1 MSLDSMGP
9 SARGGGGGGRGDESS
24 GMGTLSGTRMIHSLS
39 TPSGVDGSI
48 SASQSRGGKKLAVR
62 IQMLD
67 DSVTMF
73 QVQAKAMGKVLFEQ
87 VCRQLNL
94 LEADYFGL
102 EYQEA
107 PSGTKYWLDLE
118 KAMNRQVGLSLIEPM
133 LRFCVK
139 FYTPDPLQLEEEYT
153 RYLFCLQ
160 VKRDLATGSLQC
172 NDNTA
177 ALMASYIVQASCGD
191 YAPED
196 YPDHTY
202 LSSYRFVPQQDH
214 TMQRRI
220 MENHK
225 KHIGQS
231 PAEADLNLL
240 ETARRCE
247 LYGMKMHPGKDHESV
262 PLNLAVA
269 HMGIAVFQGITRI
282 NTFSWAKIRKISFK
296 RKKFLIKLHP
306 ENYMY
311 HKDTV
316 EFFFEGRNECKN
328 FWKKCVENHG
338 FFRCSAVQNV
348 QRRKAR
354 VLSRG
359 SSFRYS
365 GKTQKQIIEFVRDN
379 YVKRQTFQRS
389 QSFRQGPL
397 HSSTRSQSR
406 TSCNVNQSISAHPL
420 LPIETAEWE
429 RRSQSNA
436 LRTPS
441 QTRKPAGTAEDHRP
455 GSPTG
460 RNSHS
465 ASAGQLTEAQVE
477 TYPTRSYA
485 QMGGISSSSGM
496 AADPHHQDSS
506 RSVSPGGTWS
516 SPYHLNSNSN
526 SSNHAAAALREA
538 DRGRARQDGH
548 SSAEEYHGIN
558 GNVSL
563 DRRSEIVQ
571 SPNRYEL
578 ALGPASP
585 TSVSDRS
592 NNNSL
597 SRTSEAGTYDLSSAE
612 ARARNGTLNGNG
624 NGLHTVDENVINN
637 NNNNHSA
644 YHHYQNQPLQAGAG
658 MNGGSGTLR
667 SIDEEIKKKKWP
679 TDRAYFLA
687 KELLMTER
695 TYKKDLDVLNTWFRE
710 ELTPEDVENLQP
722 LFQYFDSM
730 LEHHSV
736 FLRDL
741 EHRILL
747 WEGRGGHETHRIG
760 DVMLKNMVVLPIY
773 DEYVECHREILQRLN
788 DLYENDERFQQ
799 AYRDFEQQKV
809 CYLPICYFVVK
820 PLHRLLHYQLLLE
833 LLLEHYG
840 EDHFDRTDCHGTL
853 MMLLRTTQV
862 VRQELAA
869 SENYTLLCEVQRD
882 LVGFDTL
889 VQTDRKLVRQGCL
902 LKHSKRGLQ
911 QRMFFLF
918 SDILLYAFKSPVTQT
933 FKVLGHVP
941 VRSLLTENAEHNAF
955 VIFGGQRAITVSA
968 GTTAEKKLWL
978 DELTKAAA
986 SVKHKPQTQLPLVS
1000 VKYCTSS
1007 EENLETCGLNNSSI
1021 ISPPARAPSS
1031 RNNTALHVCWHRGV
1045 TICLDD
1051 HLRSGKNQISGY
1063 LLRKFKNSSGWQK
1076 LWVVLTSFCLYFYK
1090 SYSDDA
1096 ALASLPLLGY
1106 SVGPPGIQDAVQKE
1120 FVFKLSFKNH
1130 TYFFRAESEHTYQRW
1145 LEVLQS
1151 ATQMQDLKLTTGNN
1165 HHTSNSHNNNINSNA
1180 STSAQE

>member
-9 SARGGGGGGRGDESS
+9 SAGGGSS
-24 GMGTLSGTRMIHSLS
+24 GVGTLSGTRMIHSLS
-39 TPSGVDGSI
+39 TPSGVDGSV
-48 SASQSRGGKKLAVR
+48 SASHSRSGKKLAVR

-73 QVQAKAMGKVLFEQ
+73 QVQAKATGKVLFEQ

-107 PSGTKYWLDLE
+107 STGTKYWLDLE
-118 KAMNRQVGLSLIEPM
+118 KSLNRQVGLSLVEPM

-191 YAPED
+191 YAVED

-225 KHIGQS
+225 KHVGQS

-247 LYGMKMHPGKDHESV
+247 LYGMKMHPAKDHDGV

-296 RKKFLIKLHP
+296 RKRFLIKLHP
-306 ENYMY
+306 ENYVY

-338 FFRCSAVQNV
+338 FFRCTAVQNV

-397 HSSTRSQSR
+397 HSSNRSQSR

-429 RRSQSNA
+429 RRSQSNV

-441 QTRKPAGTAEDHRP
+441 QTRRQADTVADHRP
-455 GSPTG
+455 SSPTG
-460 RNSHS
+460 LTRS
-465 ASAGQLTEAQVE
+465 QLTEAQVE
-477 TYPTRSYA
+477 TYPMKSYT
-485 QMGGISSSSGM
+485 QMGMESRESGPM
-496 AADPHHQDSS
+496 HLNQDSS
-506 RSVSPGGTWS
+506 QSASPGGTWS
-516 SPYHLNSNSN
+516 SPYHNNSH
-526 SSNHAAAALREA
+526 SSSHAREA
-538 DRGRARQDGH
+538 DRARARQDGH
-548 SSAEEYHGIN
+548 SSDDYHGIN

-578 ALGPASP
+578 ALGTA
-585 TSVSDRS
+585 DRS

-597 SRTSEAGTYDLSSAE
+597 SRETGSYDLSSAE
-612 ARARNGTLNGNG
+612 ARARNGHFGGSNGG
-624 NGLHTVDENVINN
+624 ALHTVDENVINN
-637 NNNNHSA
+637 N
-644 YHHYQNQPLQAGAG
+644 YQNTQSLTTGNG
-658 MNGGSGTLR
+658 SNGGRGDAATGTGPNNSGTLR
-667 SIDEEIKKKKWP
+667 SMDEELRKKKWP

-695 TYKKDLDVLNTWFRE
+695 TYKKDLDVINTWFRE
-710 ELTPEDVENLQP
+710 ELTPEDLENLQP
-722 LFQYFDSM
+722 LFQYFESM

-773 DEYVECHREILQRLN
+773 DEYVESHREILERLN
-788 DLYENDERFQQ
+788 DLYDNDDKFQQ
-799 AYRDFEQQKV
+799 TYRDFEQQKV
-809 CYLPICYFVVK
+809 CYLPICYFILK
-820 PLHRLLHYQLLLE
+820 PLHRLLHYELLLE
-833 LLLEHYG
+833 LLLAHYG
-840 EDHFDRTDCHGTL
+840 DDHFDRTDCHGTL
-853 MMLLRTTQV
+853 MMLTRTTEV
-862 VRQELAA
+862 IRRELTA
-869 SENYTLLCEVQRD
+869 SENHSLLCEIQRD
-882 LVGFDTL
+882 IEGYDSL
-889 VQTDRKLVRQGCL
+889 VQPDRKLIRQGCL

-918 SDILLYAFKSPVTQT
+918 SDILLYAVKSPVTQT

-955 VIFGGQRAITVSA
+955 VIFGGQRALTVSA
-968 GTTAEKKLWL
+968 GTTIEKTLWL
-978 DELTKAAA
+978 EELAKAAN
-986 SVKHKPQTQLPLVS
+986 SLKYKPQTQLPIVS
-1000 VKYCTSS
+1000 IKTCTSS
-1007 EENLETCGLNNSSI
+1007 EENLEACGLNSALV
-1021 ISPPARAPSS
+1021 PQTPVKPPSS

-1051 HLRSGKNQISGY
+1051 HLRSGRNQISGY

-1106 SVGPPGIQDAVQKE
+1106 TVGPPGIQDAVQKE
-1120 FVFKLSFKNH
+1120 YVFKLSFKNH
-1130 TYFFRAESEHTYQRW
+1130 TYFFRAESEHTYNRW
-1145 LEVLQS
+1145 MEVLRS
-1151 ATQMQDLKLTTGNN
+1151 ATQIQESRASPSI
-1165 HHTSNSHNNNINSNA
+1165 TSLGNSNNG
-1180 STSAQE
+1180 SK

>member
-9 SARGGGGGGRGDESS
+9 SAGGGSS
-24 GMGTLSGTRMIHSLS
+24 GVGTLSGTRMIHSLS
-39 TPSGVDGSI
+39 TPSGVDGSV
-48 SASQSRGGKKLAVR
+48 SASHSRSGKKLAVR

-73 QVQAKAMGKVLFEQ
+73 QVQAKATGKVLFEQ

-107 PSGTKYWLDLE
+107 STGTKYWLDLE
-118 KAMNRQVGLSLIEPM
+118 KSLNRQVGLSLVEPM

-191 YAPED
+191 YAVED

-225 KHIGQS
+225 KHVGQS

-247 LYGMKMHPGKDHESV
+247 LYGMKMHPAKDHDGV

-296 RKKFLIKLHP
+296 RKRFLIKLHP
-306 ENYMY
+306 ENYVY

-338 FFRCSAVQNV
+338 FFRCTAVQNV

-397 HSSTRSQSR
+397 HSSNRSQSR

-429 RRSQSNA
+429 RRSQSNV

-441 QTRKPAGTAEDHRP
+441 QTRRQADTEADRRP
-455 GSPTG
+455 SSPTG
-460 RNSHS
+460 LTRS
-465 ASAGQLTEAQVE
+465 QLTEAQVE
-477 TYPTRSYA
+477 TYPMKSYT
-485 QMGGISSSSGM
+485 QMGMDSRESGPM
-496 AADPHHQDSS
+496 HHNQDSS
-506 RSVSPGGTWS
+506 QSASPGGTWS
-516 SPYHLNSNSN
+516 SPYHNNSH
-526 SSNHAAAALREA
+526 SSSHAREA
-538 DRGRARQDGH
+538 DRARARQDGH
-548 SSAEEYHGIN
+548 SSDDYHGIN

-578 ALGPASP
+578 ALGTA
-585 TSVSDRS
+585 DRS

-597 SRTSEAGTYDLSSAE
+597 SRETGSYDLSSAE
-612 ARARNGTLNGNG
+612 ARARNGHFGGSNGG
-624 NGLHTVDENVINN
+624 ALHTVDENVINN
-637 NNNNHSA
+637 N
-644 YHHYQNQPLQAGAG
+644 YQNTQSLTAGNGSGGVGGTGAG
-658 MNGGSGTLR
+658 TGTNSGTLR
-667 SIDEEIKKKKWP
+667 SMDEELRKKKWP

-695 TYKKDLDVLNTWFRE
+695 TYKKDLDVINTWFRE
-710 ELTPEDVENLQP
+710 ELTPEDLENLQP
-722 LFQYFDSM
+722 LFQYFESM

-773 DEYVECHREILQRLN
+773 DEYVESHREILERLN
-788 DLYENDERFQQ
+788 DLYDNDDKFQQ
-799 AYRDFEQQKV
+799 TYRDFEQQKV
-809 CYLPICYFVVK
+809 CYLPICYFILK
-820 PLHRLLHYQLLLE
+820 PLHRLLHYELLLE
-833 LLLEHYG
+833 LLLAHYG
-840 EDHFDRTDCHGTL
+840 DDHFDRTDCHGTL
-853 MMLLRTTQV
+853 MMLTRTTEV
-862 VRQELAA
+862 IRRELTA
-869 SENYTLLCEVQRD
+869 SENHSLLCEIQRD
-882 LVGFDTL
+882 IEGYDSL
-889 VQTDRKLVRQGCL
+889 VQPDRKLIRQGCL

-918 SDILLYAFKSPVTQT
+918 SDILLYAVKSPVTQT

-955 VIFGGQRAITVSA
+955 VIFGGQRALTVSA
-968 GTTAEKKLWL
+968 GTTIEKTLWL
-978 DELTKAAA
+978 EELAKAAN
-986 SVKHKPQTQLPLVS
+986 SLKYKPQTQLPIVS
-1000 VKYCTSS
+1000 IKTCTSS
-1007 EENLETCGLNNSSI
+1007 EENLEACGLNSALV
-1021 ISPPARAPSS
+1021 PQTPVKPPSS

-1051 HLRSGKNQISGY
+1051 HLRSGRNQISGY

-1106 SVGPPGIQDAVQKE
+1106 TVGPPGIQDAVQKE
-1120 FVFKLSFKNH
+1120 YVFKLSFKNH
-1130 TYFFRAESEHTYQRW
+1130 TYFFRAESEHTYNRW
-1145 LEVLQS
+1145 MEVLRS
-1151 ATQMQDLKLTTGNN
+1151 ATQIQESRASPSI
-1165 HHTSNSHNNNINSNA
+1165 TSLGNSNNG
-1180 STSAQE
+1180 SK

>member
-9 SARGGGGGGRGDESS
+9 SSAVGGGSTGGGV
-24 GMGTLSGTRMIHSLS
+24 GTLSGTRMIHSLS

-48 SASQSRGGKKLAVR
+48 SASHTRGGKKLAVR

-67 DSVTMF
+67 DTVTMF
-73 QVQAKAMGKVLFEQ
+73 QVQAKALGKVLFEQ

-118 KAMNRQVGLSLIEPM
+118 KPLNRQVGLSLIEPM

-160 VKRDLATGSLQC
+160 IKRDLATGSLQC

-247 LYGMKMHPGKDHESV
+247 LYGMKMHPAKDHEGV

-338 FFRCSAVQNV
+338 FFRCSTVQNV

-365 GKTQKQIIEFVRDN
+365 GKTQKQIIEFVRGN

-397 HSSTRSQSR
+397 HSSNRSQSR

-441 QTRKPAGTAEDHRP
+441 QMRKPVDTGEDHRP

-460 RNSHS
+460 LANRS
-465 ASAGQLTEAQVE
+465 QLTEAQVE
-477 TYPTRSYA
+477 TYPTRTYA
-485 QMGGISSSSGM
+485 QTGPSAGPMGTSSVV
-496 AADPHHQDSS
+496 DHHQGGHLQQDSS

-516 SPYHLNSNSN
+516 SPYHPSN
-526 SSNHAAAALREA
+526 SSHVREA
-538 DRGRARQDGH
+538 DRVRVRQDGL
-548 SSAEEYHGIN
+548 SSATDEYHGIN

-571 SPNRYEL
+571 SPNRYDL
-578 ALGPASP
+578 VPGLGA
-585 TSVSDRS
+585 SDRS

-597 SRTSEAGTYDLSSAE
+597 SRTSETGTYDLSSAE
-612 ARARNGTLNGNG
+612 ARARNGFNNNGTAGNG
-624 NGLHTVDENVINN
+624 GLHTVDENVINN
-637 NNNNHSA
+637 NNNNNNNV
-644 YHHYQNQPLQAGAG
+644 HHYQNQPTVPTHATMIGG
-658 MNGGSGTLR
+658 NGVNGGSGTLR

-773 DEYVECHREILQRLN
+773 DEYVESHREILQRLN

-799 AYRDFEQQKV
+799 TYRDFELQKV
-809 CYLPICYFVVK
+809 CYLPICYFVLK

-840 EDHFDRTDCHGTL
+840 EDHFDYTDCHGTL
-853 MMLLRTTQV
+853 MMLTRTTEV
-862 VRQELAA
+862 VRNELAS
-869 SENYTLLCEVQRD
+869 SENYTLLCEIQRD
-882 LVGFDTL
+882 LDGFDTL
-889 VQTDRKLVRQGCL
+889 VQTDRKLIRQGCL

-918 SDILLYAFKSPVTQT
+918 SDILLFAFKSPVTQT

-941 VRSLLTENAEHNAF
+941 VRALLTENAEHNAF

-968 GTTAEKKLWL
+968 GTTAEKTLWL
-978 DELTKAAA
+978 QELTKAAA
-986 SVKHKPQTQLPLVS
+986 AVRQKPNTQLPMVS

-1007 EENLETCGLNNSSI
+1007 EENLETCGLNNSLLN
-1021 ISPPARAPSS
+1021 PPAKPPSS

-1045 TICLDD
+1045 TICLED
-1051 HLRSGKNQISGY
+1051 HLRAGQNQISGY

-1106 SVGPPGIQDAVQKE
+1106 TVGPPGVQDAVQKE
-1120 FVFKLSFKNH
+1120 YVFKLSFKNH

-1145 LEVLQS
+1145 LEVLRS
-1151 ATQMQDLKLTTGNN
+1151 ATQMQDLKLSTGAGN
-1165 HHTSNSHNNNINSNA
+1165 HHTTSNNNNGNG
-1180 STSAQE
+1180 STATTPTE

>member
-9 SARGGGGGGRGDESS
+9 SAGGGSS
-24 GMGTLSGTRMIHSLS
+24 GVGTLSGTRMIHSLS
-39 TPSGVDGSI
+39 TPSGVDGSV
-48 SASQSRGGKKLAVR
+48 SASHSRSGKKLAVR

-73 QVQAKAMGKVLFEQ
+73 QVQAKATGKVLFEQ

-107 PSGTKYWLDLE
+107 QSGTKYWLDLE
-118 KAMNRQVGLSLIEPM
+118 KPLNRQVGLSLVEPM

-191 YAPED
+191 YAAED

-225 KHIGQS
+225 KHVGQS

-247 LYGMKMHPGKDHESV
+247 LYGMKMHPAKDHDGV

-296 RKKFLIKLHP
+296 RKRFLIKLHP
-306 ENYMY
+306 ENYVY

-338 FFRCSAVQNV
+338 FFRCTAVQNV

-397 HSSTRSQSR
+397 HSSNRSQSR

-429 RRSQSNA
+429 RRSQSNV

-441 QTRKPAGTAEDHRP
+441 QTRRQADTEADRRP
-455 GSPTG
+455 SSPTG
-460 RNSHS
+460 LTRS
-465 ASAGQLTEAQVE
+465 QLTEAQVE
-477 TYPTRSYA
+477 TYPMKSYT
-485 QMGGISSSSGM
+485 QMGMEHSGHT
-496 AADPHHQDSS
+496 AAALQDSS
-506 RSVSPGGTWS
+506 QSASPGGTWS
-516 SPYHLNSNSN
+516 SPYHNNSN
-526 SSNHAAAALREA
+526 SSSHAREA
-538 DRGRARQDGH
+538 DRARARQDGH
-548 SSAEEYHGIN
+548 NSDDYHGIN

-563 DRRSEIVQ
+563 DRRSEVVQ

-578 ALGPASP
+578 ALGGAA
-585 TSVSDRS
+585 VDKS

-597 SRTSEAGTYDLSSAE
+597 SRAGETGSYDLSSAE
-612 ARARNGTLNGNG
+612 ARARNGHFGGSNGG
-624 NGLHTVDENVINN
+624 ALHTVDEINVINN
-637 NNNNHSA
+637 N
-644 YHHYQNQPLQAGAG
+644 YQNTLPPAPQTPTSPTAMMMMMSTG
-658 MNGGSGTLR
+658 NGNSGTLR
-667 SIDEEIKKKKWP
+667 SIDEEMRKKKWP

-695 TYKKDLDVLNTWFRE
+695 TYKKDLDVINTWFRE
-710 ELTPEDVENLQP
+710 ELTPEDLENLQP
-722 LFQYFDSM
+722 LFQYFESM

-773 DEYVECHREILQRLN
+773 DEYVESHREILERLN
-788 DLYENDERFQQ
+788 DLYDNDDKFQQ
-799 AYRDFEQQKV
+799 TYREFEQQKV
-809 CYLPICYFVVK
+809 CYLPICYFILK
-820 PLHRLLHYQLLLE
+820 PLHRLLHYELLLE
-833 LLLEHYG
+833 LLLAHYG

-853 MMLLRTTQV
+853 MMLTRTTEV
-862 VRQELAA
+862 IRRELTG
-869 SENYTLLCEVQRD
+869 SENHSLLCEIQRD
-882 LVGFDTL
+882 IEGYDAL
-889 VQTDRKLVRQGCL
+889 VQPDRKLIRQGCL

-918 SDILLYAFKSPVTQT
+918 SDILLYAVKSPVTQT

-968 GTTAEKKLWL
+968 GTTVEKTLWL
-978 DELTKAAA
+978 DELAKAANA
-986 SVKHKPQTQLPLVS
+986 LKYKPQTQLPIVS
-1000 VKYCTSS
+1000 IKTCTSS
-1007 EENLETCGLNNSSI
+1007 EENLEACGLTSALV
-1021 ISPPARAPSS
+1021 PQAPAKPPSS

-1051 HLRSGKNQISGY
+1051 HLRSGRNQISGY

-1106 SVGPPGIQDAVQKE
+1106 TVGPPGIQDAVQKE
-1120 FVFKLSFKNH
+1120 YVFKLSFKNH
-1130 TYFFRAESEHTYQRW
+1130 TYFFRAESEHTYNRW
-1145 LEVLQS
+1145 MEVLRS
-1151 ATQMQDLKLTTGNN
+1151 ATQIQESRASPTTIVGSS
-1165 HHTSNSHNNNINSNA
+1165 SNSNHGSK
-1180 STSAQE
+1180 

>member
-9 SARGGGGGGRGDESS
+9 SAGGGSS
-24 GMGTLSGTRMIHSLS
+24 GVGTLSGTRMIHSLS
-39 TPSGVDGSI
+39 TPSGVDGTVT
-48 SASQSRGGKKLAVR
+48 ASHSRGGKKLAMR

-73 QVQAKAMGKVLFEQ
+73 QVQAKATGKVLFEQ

-118 KAMNRQVGLSLIEPM
+118 KPLNRQVGLSLVEPV

-191 YAPED
+191 YAAED

-225 KHIGQS
+225 KHVGQS

-247 LYGMKMHPGKDHESV
+247 LYGMKMHPAKDHDGV

-296 RKKFLIKLHP
+296 RKRFLIKLHP
-306 ENYMY
+306 ENYVY

-316 EFFFEGRNECKN
+316 EFFFDGRNECKN

-338 FFRCSAVQNV
+338 FFRCTAVQNV

-397 HSSTRSQSR
+397 HSSNRSQSR

-429 RRSQSNA
+429 RRSQSNV

-441 QTRKPAGTAEDHRP
+441 QTRRQVDMEVDRLPS
-455 GSPTG
+455 SPTG
-460 RNSHS
+460 HNRS
-465 ASAGQLTEAQVE
+465 QLTEAQVE
-477 TYPTRSYA
+477 TYPMKSFTH
-485 QMGGISSSSGM
+485 QMGMEASGHT
-496 AADPHHQDSS
+496 PLQDSS
-506 RSVSPGGTWS
+506 QSASPGGTWS
-516 SPYHLNSNSN
+516 SPYHNSN
-526 SSNHAAAALREA
+526 SSSHAREA
-538 DRGRARQDGH
+538 DRARARQDGH
-548 SSAEEYHGIN
+548 SSDDYHGIN

-578 ALGPASP
+578 ALG
-585 TSVSDRS
+585 TVDRS

-597 SRTSEAGTYDLSSAE
+597 SRGETGSYDLINAE
-612 ARARNGTLNGNG
+612 ARARNNGHFGGSNG
-624 NGLHTVDENVINN
+624 GALHTVDENVINN
-637 NNNNHSA
+637 N
-644 YHHYQNQPLQAGAG
+644 YQNQQANSQASSGVG
-658 MNGGSGTLR
+658 NGNSGTLR
-667 SIDEEIKKKKWP
+667 SIDEEMRKKKWP

-695 TYKKDLDVLNTWFRE
+695 TYKKDLDVINTWFRE
-710 ELTPEDVENLQP
+710 ELTPEDLENLQP
-722 LFQYFDSM
+722 LFQYFESM

-773 DEYVECHREILQRLN
+773 DEYVESHREILERLN
-788 DLYENDERFQQ
+788 DLYDNDDKFQQ
-799 AYRDFEQQKV
+799 TYRDFEQQKV
-809 CYLPICYFVVK
+809 CYLPISYFILK
-820 PLHRLLHYQLLLE
+820 PLHRLLHYELLLE
-833 LLLEHYG
+833 LLLTHYG
-840 EDHFDRTDCHGTL
+840 DDHFDRTDCHGTL
-853 MMLLRTTQV
+853 MMLTRSTEV
-862 VRQELAA
+862 IRRELMA
-869 SENYTLLCEVQRD
+869 SENHGLLCEIQRD
-882 LVGFDTL
+882 IEGYDGL
-889 VQTDRKLVRQGCL
+889 VQPDRKLIRQGCL

-918 SDILLYAFKSPVTQT
+918 SDILLYAVKSPVTQT

-968 GTTAEKKLWL
+968 GTTVEKTLWL
-978 DELTKAAA
+978 EELTKAAN
-986 SVKHKPQTQLPLVS
+986 SIKYKPQTQLPNVS
-1000 VKYCTSS
+1000 IKTCTSS
-1007 EENLETCGLNNSSI
+1007 EENLEACGLNSALVPQVTSK
-1021 ISPPARAPSS
+1021 PPSS

-1051 HLRSGKNQISGY
+1051 HLRSGRNQISGY

-1106 SVGPPGIQDAVQKE
+1106 TVGPPGIQDAVQKE
-1120 FVFKLSFKNH
+1120 YVFKLSFKNH
-1130 TYFFRAESEHTYQRW
+1130 TYFFRAESEHTYNRW
-1145 LEVLQS
+1145 MEVLRS
-1151 ATQMQDLKLTTGNN
+1151 ATQIQETRSPTT
-1165 HHTSNSHNNNINSNA
+1165 INSN
-1180 STSAQE
+1180 SLINNNTNGLN